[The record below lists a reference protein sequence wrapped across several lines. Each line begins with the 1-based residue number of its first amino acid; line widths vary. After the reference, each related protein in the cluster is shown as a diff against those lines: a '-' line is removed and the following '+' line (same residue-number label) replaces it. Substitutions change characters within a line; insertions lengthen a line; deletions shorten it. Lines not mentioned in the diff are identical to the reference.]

1 MAKMTLKNN
10 ARRTEHNRARV
21 QVRPSAKVMPHKIV
35 HRAWLPD
42 GNQVAIVRINDLYVV
57 QRFDAS
63 ERPVGAASK
72 YVGGSAQS
80 QAMAFAHSLTRC

>member
-1 MAKMTLKNN
+1 MPAKCKNN
-10 ARRTEHNRARV
+10 PRRTQHTRRSIQARPDA
-21 QVRPSAKVMPHKIV
+21 RVMPHKIV

-42 GNQVAIVRINDLYVV
+42 GNQVAIARINDLYVV

-72 YVGGSAQS
+72 YMGGSAQS